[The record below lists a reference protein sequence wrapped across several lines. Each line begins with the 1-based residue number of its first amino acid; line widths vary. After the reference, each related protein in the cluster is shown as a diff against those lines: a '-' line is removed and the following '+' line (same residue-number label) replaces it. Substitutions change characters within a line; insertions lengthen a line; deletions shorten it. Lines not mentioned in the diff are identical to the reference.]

1 MLLSIQA
8 VAATPVKV
16 ESWLASAAS
25 SLKKSLPPQSG
36 KKTAPNSAR
45 KMKIP
50 TPRQSRLGS
59 STPLKSAPSCV
70 NLFQETSNVEIIVPA
85 VIESV
90 TSAVEENNEVI
101 GEILKNEE
109 MEVLKNEEMEVVKNG
124 EIEVAVK
131 NEEIEVA
138 VKEEVQ
144 VVIESISIA
153 LEMEIVKAETEI
165 FINIPEVVLES
176 SVEFKSVEVE
186 TNIIPSDIDT
196 PQETMILATV
206 ETVKTPIKEVCLQEI
221 KMITPGRST
230 RSKVAAVF
238 SAVKSLTPARVTRS
252 RIPTPAPKVLEP
264 VESVVRTTRSRST
277 PCKKVNDIP
286 AVAPVEESSA
296 VTDIVPVV
304 AVIANEIDVCIPTPS
319 RRNTLKRS
327 NSILATLSADVI
339 IAKRSRKGEKIE
351 DKFQADVIVPD
362 MIVFPSE
369 EVPDMIVFNDIVA
382 TDIAV
387 SVPEVA
393 EVKKRGR
400 PARLVK
406 AVEVEVKEDEEEV
419 ALALLC
425 DG

>member
-1 MLLSIQA
+1 MYMLPSIQA

-101 GEILKNEE
+101 GEVLKNEE
-109 MEVLKNEEMEVVKNG
+109 MEVLKNEEMEV
-124 EIEVAVK
+124 
-131 NEEIEVA
+131 A

-144 VVIESISIA
+144 VVIESISNA

-176 SVEFKSVEVE
+176 SVEFKSVELE
-186 TNIIPSDIDT
+186 TNTIPSDIDT

-277 PCKKVNDIP
+277 PCKKVNDIS
-286 AVAPVEESSA
+286 AVAPVEEFSA

>member
-1 MLLSIQA
+1 MYMLPSIQV

-109 MEVLKNEEMEVVKNG
+109 MEVVKNEEM
-124 EIEVAVK
+124 
-131 NEEIEVA
+131 EVA

-176 SVEFKSVEVE
+176 SVEVKSVEVE
-186 TNIIPSDIDT
+186 TNTIPSDIDT

-304 AVIANEIDVCIPTPS
+304 AVITNEIDVCIPTPS

-339 IAKRSRKGEKIE
+339 IAKRSRKGEIIE

>member
-1 MLLSIQA
+1 MYMLPSIQA

-59 STPLKSAPSCV
+59 STPLRSAPSCV

-85 VIESV
+85 VIDSV

-109 MEVLKNEEMEVVKNG
+109 M
-124 EIEVAVK
+124 
-131 NEEIEVA
+131 EVA

-176 SVEFKSVEVE
+176 SVEFKSVELE
-186 TNIIPSDIDT
+186 TNTIPSDIDT

-304 AVIANEIDVCIPTPS
+304 AVITNEIDVCIPTPS

-339 IAKRSRKGEKIE
+339 IAKRSRKGEIIE

>member
-1 MLLSIQA
+1 MYMLPSIQA

-59 STPLKSAPSCV
+59 STPLRSAPSCV

-109 MEVLKNEEMEVVKNG
+109 MEVVKNG

-144 VVIESISIA
+144 IVIESISIA

-176 SVEFKSVEVE
+176 SVEFKSVELE
-186 TNIIPSDIDT
+186 TNTIPSDIDT

-304 AVIANEIDVCIPTPS
+304 AVITNEIDVCIPTPS

-339 IAKRSRKGEKIE
+339 IAKRSRKGEIIE

>member
-1 MLLSIQA
+1 MYMLLSIQA

-101 GEILKNEE
+101 GE
-109 MEVLKNEEMEVVKNG
+109 VLKNEEMEVVKN
-124 EIEVAVK
+124 
-131 NEEIEVA
+131 EEMEVA

-176 SVEFKSVEVE
+176 SVEFKSVELE
-186 TNIIPSDIDT
+186 TNTIPSDIDT

-304 AVIANEIDVCIPTPS
+304 AVITNEIDVCIPTPS

-339 IAKRSRKGEKIE
+339 IAKRSRKGEIIE